1 MTYSATLW
9 HYNNVTSPLTRRQL
23 VQLGA
28 TLRNARLKAG
38 LSLDELGQLAGVSRQ
53 LVSRVEA
60 GNPRGEI
67 GRVAQIAAALGYRL
81 SAVPRTRRAPSAD
94 QRAIND
100 MLGRIRGDSSSTL
113 GIEDDR
119 D

>member
-1 MTYSATLW
+1 L
-9 HYNNVTSPLTRRQL
+9 
-23 VQLGA
+23 QLGV

-38 LSLDELGQLAGVSRQ
+38 LSQDELGELAGVSRQ

-81 SAVPRTRRAPSAD
+81 SAAPRTSHAPSRD
-94 QRAIND
+94 QQAVNELI
-100 MLGRIRGDSSSTL
+100 GRLQGDITSNGRLQGDITSIRGSTQ
-113 GIEDDR
+113 DDR